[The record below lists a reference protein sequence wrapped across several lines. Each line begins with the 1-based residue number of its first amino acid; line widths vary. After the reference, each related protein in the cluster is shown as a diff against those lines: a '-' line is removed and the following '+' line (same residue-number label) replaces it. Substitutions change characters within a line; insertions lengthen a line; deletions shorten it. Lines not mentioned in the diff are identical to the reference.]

1 MLFTVSV
8 VSSVHPQSPAAAKL
22 KSEGATCMGLEITY
36 RIVITIVK
44 ETAEI
49 MTKNLFN
56 YESPVSIHL
65 YTYVLSLKIL
75 IIILLSFMK

>member
-22 KSEGATCMGLEITY
+22 KSEGATSIGRKTTY

-65 YTYVLSLKIL
+65 YTYFMLKNTL
-75 IIILLSFMK
+75 